1 MRTRRHQSDLL
12 QSAANGERRRQNS
25 RLIDGISRRN
35 LVAFFVSVSLL
46 VACTGSFEGNPN
58 LKLVVPLRGTG
69 TVSVVCNGTAQS
81 FTAPGLLLASTDA
94 LTNSGVAN
102 AGCSLQ
108 TTTGQPYD
116 IIGTAT
122 GSAVF
127 VSQPVQGTIQRLTP
141 TLTPATGFALAAIPD
156 FCPTRLSLSP
166 DETKLVALDDPA
178 DPQSNCANTPAR
190 GSRVAVFNAVTGA
203 LLPGGLLTVATE
215 TDRRLG
221 QVAVALDNTNL
232 IVLEPF
238 VSTYRLERYTLANL
252 TTLPLQSPPLP
263 GFSSSTDAVD
273 VARIGGGG
281 FAVSIGGG
289 SGQTLNVVLQDA
301 QSNPTV
307 QFGAPIN
314 AVSQVD
320 QLRAIGPANRI
331 VNNRITDNSLTAYL
345 TFNGLILKRDT
356 QANNNPK
363 VIDAARIGLTALD
376 IVFPPDG
383 FIWVLTGFS
392 LQKLD
397 PFTFPNVPIVSSV
410 SLNGGSAL
418 ALAWVIEP

>member
-1 MRTRRHQSDLL
+1 MRTRGHQIQSLL
-12 QSAANGERRRQNS
+12 GLLALGS
-25 RLIDGISRRN
+25 L
-35 LVAFFVSVSLL
+35 LL

-69 TVSVVCNGTAQS
+69 AVSVVCDGIAQS

-108 TTTGQPYD
+108 ATPGQPYD
-116 IIGTAT
+116 IIGTKT

-127 VSQPVQGTIQRLTP
+127 VSQPAQGAIQRLTP
-141 TLTPATGFALAAIPD
+141 ALTLVAGFALAAIPG
-156 FCPTRLSLSP
+156 FCPTRLALSP

-178 DPQSNCANTPAR
+178 DLQSNCVNTPPRA
-190 GSRVAVFNAVTGA
+190 SRVAVFDAVTGA

-215 TDRRLG
+215 TDRRDG
-221 QVAVALDNTNL
+221 QIAFALDNSAL

-238 VSTYRLERYTLANL
+238 AAAYRLERYNLANL
-252 TTLPLQSPPLP
+252 NVLPLQSSRLD
-263 GFSSSTDAVD
+263 GFSSSTNAVD
-273 VARIGGGG
+273 VGRIGGGG
-281 FAVSIGGG
+281 FAVTIGVGN
-289 SGQTLNVVLQDA
+289 GQTLNVVLQDA

-314 AVSQVD
+314 AVSQID

-331 VNNRITDNSLTAYL
+331 VNNRIADNSLTAFL
-345 TFNGLILKRDT
+345 AASGLVLKRDT
-356 QANNNPK
+356 QASNPK
-363 VIDAARIGLTALD
+363 IIDAARVGLTALD

-410 SLNGGSAL
+410 SLSGGSAL

>member
-1 MRTRRHQSDLL
+1 MQTPAQRSAFL
-12 QSAANGERRRQNS
+12 QKPPEGAARIS
-25 RLIDGISRRN
+25 RLRKRVSRRSVAAG
-35 LVAFFVSVSLL
+35 LVGLSLL
-46 VACTGSFEGNPN
+46 AACTGSFEGNPN
-58 LKLVVPLRGTG
+58 LKLVIPLRGTG
-69 TVSVVCNGTAQS
+69 AVSVVCNGVAQS

-102 AGCSLQ
+102 AGCTVQPSAS
-108 TTTGQPYD
+108 QPYD
-116 IIGTAT
+116 IIGTNT

-127 VSQPVQGTIQRLTP
+127 VSQPVQGAIQRLTP
-141 TLTPATGFALAAIPD
+141 TLTPVPGFTLATIPD
-156 FCPTRLSLSP
+156 FCPTRLALSP

-178 DPQSNCANTPAR
+178 DPLSNCVNAPPR
-190 GSRVAVFNAVTGA
+190 GSRVAVFDAATGA
-203 LLPGGLLTVATE
+203 LLPGGLLTVAAE

-221 QVAVALDNTNL
+221 QVAVALDNTSL

-238 VSTYRLERYTLANL
+238 VSTYRLERYALANL
-252 TTLPLQSPPLP
+252 TTLPQQSLPLP

-289 SGQTLNVVLQDA
+289 GGQTLGVVLQDA
-301 QSNPTV
+301 QSNPVV

-314 AVSQVD
+314 AVAQVD
-320 QLRAIGPANRI
+320 QLRPIGPANRI
-331 VNNRITDNSLTAYL
+331 VNNRVADNSLTAYL
-345 TFNGLILKRDT
+345 TFNGLVLKRDT
-356 QANNNPK
+356 QANTNPK
-363 VIDAARIGLTALD
+363 VIDAARVGLTALD

-383 FIWVLTGFS
+383 FIWTLTGFN

-397 PFTFPNVPIVSSV
+397 PFTFPNVPIVAST